1 MKAGKK
7 LTALVLTGLM
17 LISGCSASSD
27 EKVISKTAKG
37 YGGDVNVTVTFA
49 DGKITKVEV
58 EGKDETV
65 GVGSNAIDALPA
77 KIVET
82 NGTNVDVV
90 AGATITS
97 KAIFSAVEQ
106 AIAEA
111 TGEMIEVG
119 EVKMKPGTYTV
130 NTNGFS
136 LLKEME
142 VAVTVSETA
151 IESIEVKDNAET
163 YPFLEAAKEK
173 MIPRIIESQSIS
185 VDTITGVTGSS
196 TGIKLGV
203 EAALKEALVAG
214 GSEESAIAN
223 FEKEIKKSTE
233 TETID
238 VDVLVVGLGGSG
250 TAAAMSA
257 AEAQYAMNGND
268 PSKTSVLAID
278 KAGKYGG
285 TSCITADT
293 MGINAK
299 GYQDTYNNGQDYVDA
314 EAMKQN
320 WNKFTKGDA
329 KQDLLDLFFNESG
342 ETIDWL
348 IDHGFDYGS
357 VGPQR
362 GFTDQDIYHVKFQ
375 YTGQGYGNWKK
386 ETGEMF
392 DSIMKDYEELGGK
405 YLLEVEA
412 TDLIYDETNHAVT
425 GFKAVGYDGK
435 QYTINAKSVII
446 GTGGFSKNYELQKE
460 YLSNE
465 YYPLKGEWLMYG
477 MQQNDGKMISA
488 ALGIGAGTYN
498 IGMPPMVHLQGAPIT
513 LRDYPVEVVGDDSDV
528 GFWSKLPRRNSLND
542 FPQALAS
549 FGSAL
554 QVNMEGK
561 RFSNEAGT
569 FQTWKSGPRYY
580 TIWSEETFND
590 WKENGFTTS
599 FNDDLTCQGGIDAGK
614 PIPELF
620 DIVDLCIE
628 KGIAY
633 KADTLEELAKVINV
647 DPTVLTEEVKKY
659 NDACAKGVDEEFGK
673 DPSMLVAIP
682 ENGPYY
688 AFVGASYIYSTVGGL
703 DVDTNI
709 QVLDTDG
716 NTIDGFYAV
725 GTDSLGV
732 LFSEQREYVTYGG
745 AAQGWA
751 YTSGRLAGVHAAQAA
766 AEKK

>member
-37 YGGDVNVTVTFA
+37 YGGDLNVTVTFA

-77 KIVET
+77 KIVEA

-425 GFKAVGYDGK
+425 GVKAVGYDGK

>member
-1 MKAGKK
+1 
-7 LTALVLTGLM
+7 
-17 LISGCSASSD
+17 
-27 EKVISKTAKG
+27 
-37 YGGDVNVTVTFA
+37 
-49 DGKITKVEV
+49 
-58 EGKDETV
+58 
-65 GVGSNAIDALPA
+65 
-77 KIVET
+77 
-82 NGTNVDVV
+82 
-90 AGATITS
+90 
-97 KAIFSAVEQ
+97 
-106 AIAEA
+106 
-111 TGEMIEVG
+111 
-119 EVKMKPGTYTV
+119 
-130 NTNGFS
+130 
-136 LLKEME
+136 
-142 VAVTVSETA
+142 
-151 IESIEVKDNAET
+151 
-163 YPFLEAAKEK
+163 
-173 MIPRIIESQSIS
+173 
-185 VDTITGVTGSS
+185 
-196 TGIKLGV
+196 
-203 EAALKEALVAG
+203 
-214 GSEESAIAN
+214 
-223 FEKEIKKSTE
+223 
-233 TETID
+233 
-238 VDVLVVGLGGSG
+238 
-250 TAAAMSA
+250 
-257 AEAQYAMNGND
+257 
-268 PSKTSVLAID
+268 
-278 KAGKYGG
+278 
-285 TSCITADT
+285 
-293 MGINAK
+293 
-299 GYQDTYNNGQDYVDA
+299 
-314 EAMKQN
+314 
-320 WNKFTKGDA
+320 
-329 KQDLLDLFFNESG
+329 
-342 ETIDWL
+342 
-348 IDHGFDYGS
+348 
-357 VGPQR
+357 
-362 GFTDQDIYHVKFQ
+362 
-375 YTGQGYGNWKK
+375 
-386 ETGEMF
+386 MF

-425 GFKAVGYDGK
+425 GVKAVGYDGK

-599 FNDDLTCQGGIDAGK
+599 FNDDLTCQGGIDTGK

-688 AFVGASYIYSTVGGL
+688 AFVGASYIYSIVGGL